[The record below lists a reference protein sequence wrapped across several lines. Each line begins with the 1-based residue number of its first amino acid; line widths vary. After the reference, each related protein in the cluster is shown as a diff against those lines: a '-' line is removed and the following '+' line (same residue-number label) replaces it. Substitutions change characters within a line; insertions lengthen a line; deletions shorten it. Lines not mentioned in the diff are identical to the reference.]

1 MTNKKEE
8 IIMTNLSEVELQN
21 VRHLLQFGEAD
32 VEKYRNYA
40 QNAQDQNVKQFF
52 EKSAQSCEK
61 NRQTILQFLQ

>member
-21 VRHLLQFGEAD
+21 VRHLLEFGEAD

>member
-1 MTNKKEE
+1 MA
-8 IIMTNLSEVELQN
+8 NLSEVELQH

-32 VEKYRNYA
+32 VEKFRSYA
-40 QNAQDQNVKQFF
+40 QSSEDKNVKQFF